1 MRKKRARKIC
11 RTKLIESSRV
21 LSTTLGMRQLLKSLK
36 IIKQKEKVTKAIR
49 KVAVVVMAAVDVLAA
64 MLDEL
69 KI

>member
-1 MRKKRARKIC
+1 
-11 RTKLIESSRV
+11 
-21 LSTTLGMRQLLKSLK
+21 MRQLLKSLK